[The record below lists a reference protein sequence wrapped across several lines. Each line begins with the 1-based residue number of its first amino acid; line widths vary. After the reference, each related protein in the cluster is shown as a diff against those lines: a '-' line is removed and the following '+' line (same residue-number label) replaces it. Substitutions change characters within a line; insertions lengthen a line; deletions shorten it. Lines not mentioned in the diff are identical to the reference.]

1 MKTRFLMML
10 LFCLGFAFTTSA
22 QTATPKV
29 TKRQVNQKKRTV
41 NGVKT
46 GELTKG
52 EVAQINAQQKSVN
65 RTKKRAKSDGTVTK
79 KERAVIHK
87 RQNNASKNIARK
99 KNNNSSRN

>member
-1 MKTRFLMML
+1 MKIKFLMMI

-22 QTATPKV
+22 QTVTPKV

-41 NGVKT
+41 QGIKT

-52 EVAQINAQQKSVN
+52 EVAQIHTQQKAVN
-65 RTKKRAKSDGTVTK
+65 RTKKRAKADGTVTK
-79 KERAVIHK
+79 KERAVIQK

-99 KNNNSSRN
+99 KNNNRNRN

>member
-1 MKTRFLMML
+1 MKTKFLMLL

-29 TKRQVNQKKRTV
+29 NKRQVNQKKRTV
-41 NGVKT
+41 QGVKT

-52 EVAQINAQQKSVN
+52 EVAQIRKQQKSID
-65 RTKKRAKSDGTVTK
+65 RTEKRAKADGKVTL
-79 KERAVIHK
+79 KERAIIQK

-99 KNNNSSRN
+99 KNN